1 MCSMRLFA
9 ALLPPPDVLVRVRSV
24 VDSVE
29 VEPERPVE
37 TGPPGRHRLARRR
50 QAEVVAAPPPPPS
63 GPMLDLV
70 PAPALHLPI
79 AKFGNVT
86 MNDATRL
93 ANSMDRDAR
102 TWQTPRLRL
111 AGGLALEPEG
121 DYSVWVRLA
130 GDVDALGTVRHG
142 VTRVAQGLHLFV
154 DRRVFRPEVQLG
166 MVNDRTTA
174 AYLEELLAALD
185 AFESAAW
192 WQTTV
197 SLLVPVDQGPG
208 KPPFKTF
215 RDIPLGPAVAH

>member
-1 MCSMRLFA
+1 MRLFA
-9 ALLPPPDVLVRVRSV
+9 ALLPPPDVLDHVRSV

-29 VEPERPVE
+29 VEVEPERPVVV
-37 TGPPGRHRLARRR
+37 GPPGRHRLGRKRPATEE
-50 QAEVVAAPPPPPS
+50 AEPPAPT
-63 GPMLDLV
+63 GPMLDLI
-70 PAPALHLPI
+70 APEALHLPI
-79 AKFGNVT
+79 AKFGNLALD
-86 MNDATRL
+86 DATRL
-93 ANSMDRDAR
+93 ANTMDRDAR
-102 TWQTPRLRL
+102 GWATPRLRL

-142 VTRVAQGLHLFV
+142 VSRAAQGLHFFV

-166 MVNDRTTA
+166 MINDRTTA
-174 AYLEELLAALD
+174 EYLEQLLAALD

-197 SLLVPVDQGPG
+197 SLLVPTDQGPG

-215 RDIPLGPAVAH
+215 RDIPLGPAVDH

>member
-1 MCSMRLFA
+1 MHLFA
-9 ALLPPPDVLVRVRSV
+9 ALLPPPDALERVRSV
-24 VDSVE
+24 IDSVDMAAAG
-29 VEPERPVE
+29 PVQV
-37 TGPPGRHRLARRR
+37 GPPGRHLLGRRR
-50 QAEVVAAPPPPPS
+50 QAGAPAKPT
-63 GPMLDLV
+63 GPMLDVV
-70 PAPALHLPI
+70 PAPAMNLPM

-86 MNDATRL
+86 LTDATRL
-93 ANSMDRDAR
+93 ADTMDREAR
-102 TWQTPRLRL
+102 GWRTPRLHL

-121 DYSVWVRLA
+121 DFSVWVRLA

-154 DRRVFRPEVQLG
+154 DRRVFRPEIQVG

-197 SLLVPVDQGPG
+197 SLLVPTDLGPG
-208 KPPFKTF
+208 NPPFKTF
-215 RDIPLGPAVAH
+215 RDIPLGPAVEH